1 MFVMVW
7 HRFGEVS
14 TKCIDMKIMM
24 TIILLA
30 ISAPMFAQTEP
41 EKTAQK
47 DSTSQKTAKEPEI
60 EKNPTKGKADTS
72 PSWLYFLLPI
82 IGK

>member
-1 MFVMVW
+1 
-7 HRFGEVS
+7 
-14 TKCIDMKIMM
+14 MKIMM

-30 ISAPMFAQTEP
+30 VSAPLLAQTEP
-41 EKTAQK
+41 EKTTQK
-47 DSTSQKTAKEPEI
+47 DSTSQKTVEEPEI
-60 EKNPTKGKADTS
+60 EKSTTKGKGETS